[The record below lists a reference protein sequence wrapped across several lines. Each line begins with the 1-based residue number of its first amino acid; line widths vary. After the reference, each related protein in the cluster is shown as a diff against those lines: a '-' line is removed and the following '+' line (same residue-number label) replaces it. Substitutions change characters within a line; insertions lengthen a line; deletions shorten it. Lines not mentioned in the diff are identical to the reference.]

1 MTYARRGRAAAPTA
15 VLVVGALALGGC
27 NSGDDNSSSSSSR
40 STTSSTS
47 SSSTTTSATST
58 RSSAATSSAPA
69 SSSSSAPT
77 SAASSSPASS
87 QSSKPSAT
95 SSKPAAS
102 PTLVKSCINAN
113 SRSNSAVNE
122 WNAAVRSKDSTQLDN
137 AAKGFRQ
144 TATYLRTLTKTP
156 GDKQFTPLVW
166 AVAKDFDDMATA
178 RVRRQTVSTKNF
190 NSDAQKMRTYCLS
203 KIKV

>member
-1 MTYARRGRAAAPTA
+1 M
-15 VLVVGALALGGC
+15 
-27 NSGDDNSSSSSSR
+27 
-40 STTSSTS
+40 
-47 SSSTTTSATST
+47 
-58 RSSAATSSAPA
+58 
-69 SSSSSAPT
+69 
-77 SAASSSPASS
+77 
-87 QSSKPSAT
+87 
-95 SSKPAAS
+95 
-102 PTLVKSCINAN
+102 VKSCIDAN
-113 SRSNSAVNE
+113 SRSNSAVND

-137 AAKGFRQ
+137 AARGFRQ
-144 TATYLRTLTKTP
+144 TATYLRTLTKAP